1 MKKII
6 CAVLVFSA
14 VLFSTQVMAKTLRVV
29 NFGADI
35 PGITSLDQAFD
46 PDSYSVITQIFDS
59 LIAIDLKGKLV
70 PSLATSW
77 KLVDQKTYEFELRK
91 GVKFHNGEAFTGD
104 SVKYT
109 YETVINPETKAGN
122 AWILSSINSV
132 DVLGPH
138 KIKINLKHPDGM
150 FLYRLSMFGS
160 IAPVNYIKEKGMDNF
175 LKNPVGTGPFSFV
188 RWDKGKE
195 IVLKKNPSYWEKG
208 FPIYDELIFK
218 IIPEDQWV
226 DALKQ
231 DKVDVV
237 TSIHPDQMKDVISDG
252 RFKTMQQLVLQ
263 GYWVMLRNKGPLSDI
278 NVRKAINHA
287 VDKQKLI
294 NVQNGGIGTPLNSL
308 GKLGEIGKHPNLK
321 GYGYSPVIARILLEK
336 AGYKEGFKLKA
347 ITIKG
352 AEPLSNAIKDDLA
365 KIGIDLELEVV
376 SRPEWAKK
384 IIVGKIK
391 GKPYD
396 VDMAINLVDNPI
408 VNLAFHAGLF
418 LASASPWSLT
428 NDPEFDKRFQ
438 DALFKATDQEH
449 VIALEGLD
457 KYIHDQAMMLF
468 TFQPQRVFAM
478 KKEVMIPGVGIN
490 GHVDYFVFSHAR

>member
-1 MKKII
+1 MRKLFCIVFI
-6 CAVLVFSA
+6 CTC
-14 VLFSTQVMAKTLRVV
+14 VLFSMQVMAKSLRVV
-29 NFGADI
+29 NFGADV
-35 PGITSLDQAFD
+35 PGITSLDKSFD

-77 KLVDQKTYEFELRK
+77 RLVDPKTYEFDLRK
-91 GVKFHNGEAFTGD
+91 DVKFHNGEDFTAD
-104 SVKYT
+104 CVKFT

-122 AWILSSINSV
+122 AWILNSIASV
-132 DVLGPH
+132 EVLGMH
-138 KIKINLKHPDGM
+138 KIKINLNHPDGM

-160 IAPVNYIKEKGMDNF
+160 IAPVKYIKEKGMDSF
-175 LKNPVGTGPFSFV
+175 FANPVGTGPFSFV

-208 FPIYDELIFK
+208 IPVYDELIFK

-226 DALKQ
+226 DALMK

-263 GYWVMLRNKGPLSDI
+263 GYWIMLRNKGPLADV

-287 VDKQKLI
+287 VNKQTLI
-294 NVQNGGIGTPLNSL
+294 QVQNGGIGTPLKSL
-308 GKLGEIGKHPNLK
+308 GKLGELGKHPNLK
-321 GYGYSPVIARILLEK
+321 GYGYSPVIAQILLEK
-336 AGYKEGFKLKA
+336 AGFKEGFKLKA

-352 AEPLSNAIKDDLA
+352 AEPLSNAIKEDLS
-365 KIGIDLELEVV
+365 KVGIDLELEVV

-384 IIVGKIK
+384 VIVGKIT
-391 GKPYD
+391 GQPYD

-418 LASASPWSLT
+418 LASPSPWSLM
-428 NDPEFDKRFQ
+428 NDPEFDKQFQ
-438 DALFKATDQEH
+438 EALFKATEKEHISALQE
-449 VIALEGLD
+449 LD

-478 KKEVMIPGVGIN
+478 KKEVVIPDVGIN